1 MRNNVVVGD
10 GQGELGGQRGPGV
23 HGVGVSH
30 DPPDHVVSVVPELRL
45 EGLVVVHL
53 NFEPGGNKSLV
64 IDTCHRK
71 YLALKKFEVRFLTL
85 MYPHVKQI
93 LKT

>member
-23 HGVGVSH
+23 NGVGVSH
-30 DPPDHVVSVVPELRL
+30 DPPDDVVRVVSELGL

-64 IDTCHRK
+64 RDT
-71 YLALKKFEVRFLTL
+71 YN
-85 MYPHVKQI
+85 
-93 LKT
+93 